1 VRSESQAFG
10 SSKAYRSRGHFRCS
24 SAPIG
29 VGRGG
34 CAGKRSVDSLRF
46 TVSRR
51 AGDAALGV
59 SCATLERYQKS
70 AAVTVTGVAGTLRWD
85 VRCLMDRYLTADHLA
100 LRERVNR
107 FARDAIEPV
116 ARELD
121 ESGRFPWENVK
132 AMADMGLFGIAVPKE
147 LGGLGLDQLSYILVV
162 EELGKFDASHSITV
176 SAHTTLGMSPI
187 LNFGTVEQKERFV
200 PPLARGEV
208 LGGFG
213 LTEPGAGSDASGT
226 RTRAERDGDGW
237 RINGSKIFITNA
249 GVGEIFVA
257 TAVTE
262 PGRGAK
268 GISSFIVCKP
278 TVDESIAA
286 AVGCGHL
293 ETLPFTDGVRAGEKE
308 AKMGWCASDTREL
321 HFEDAWVPSDQLL
334 GEEGRGF
341 INFMKTLDSGRI
353 GVAALSLGL
362 AEGALETAARY
373 TVGREQFGQ
382 PVWDFQQVQFKLAEI
397 ATDIE
402 AGRHL
407 TYHAAWLMDH
417 GQPFAKEAAMAKYF
431 CSELAM
437 RATLG
442 AIQAMGGA
450 GYTSDYPVERM
461 MRDAKICEIGE
472 GTNEIQRLVI
482 ARKVLEELRIDPV
495 VGEAPKRVME
505 AAGA

>member
-1 VRSESQAFG
+1 
-10 SSKAYRSRGHFRCS
+10 
-24 SAPIG
+24 
-29 VGRGG
+29 
-34 CAGKRSVDSLRF
+34 
-46 TVSRR
+46 
-51 AGDAALGV
+51 
-59 SCATLERYQKS
+59 
-70 AAVTVTGVAGTLRWD
+70 
-85 VRCLMDRYLTADHLA
+85 MDRYLTADHIA
-100 LRERVNR
+100 LRERVNQFGR
-107 FARDAIEPV
+107 EAIAPV

-121 ESGRFPWENVK
+121 ETGQFPWGNVK

-147 LGGLGLDQLSYILVV
+147 LGGLGLDQLSYIMVV

-187 LNFGTVEQKERFV
+187 LNFGTEEQKQRFV
-200 PPLARGEV
+200 PPLARGDV

-237 RINGSKIFITNA
+237 RIIGAKIFITLA
-249 GVGEIFVA
+249 VIGEIFVS

-262 PGRGAK
+262 PGRGSK

-278 TVDESIAA
+278 TVDPMETS

-293 ETLPFTDGVRAGEKE
+293 DDLPFTEGVRAGEKE
-308 AKMGWCASDTREL
+308 DKMGWCASDTREL

-334 GEEGRGF
+334 GEEGLGF

-362 AEGALETAARY
+362 AQGALDTAVRY
-373 TVGREQFGQ
+373 TTERQQFGQ
-382 PVWDFQQVQFKLAEI
+382 RVWDFQQVQFKLAEI

-407 TYHAAWLMDH
+407 TYHAAWLMDN
-417 GQPFAKEAAMAKYF
+417 GQPYAKEAAMAKYF
-431 CSELAM
+431 CSELSM

-442 AIQAMGGA
+442 AIQVMGGA

-472 GTNEIQRLVI
+472 GTNEIQRMVI
-482 ARKVLEELRIDPV
+482 ARKLLEELQADPLHGMV
-495 VGEAPKRVME
+495 LERAMETVGA
-505 AAGA
+505 